1 MTPQEI
7 ETKLQILAA
16 TLGSLADMARRLTDR
31 TDHQAAWLEQY
42 SERLARVEETFQL
55 FVSLVQTQNRQPNQ
69 SKVEQI
75 SAGVRAD
82 ALIDARMVTDRQPV
96 EMSS

>member
-7 ETKLQILAA
+7 ENELQMLAA
-16 TLGSLADMARRLTDR
+16 TLGSLADMARRLKDR
-31 TDHQAAWLEQY
+31 TDHQAAWMEQY
-42 SERLARVEETFQL
+42 CERLTRVEETFQL

-75 SAGVRAD
+75 RAGVRAD
-82 ALIDARMVTDRQPV
+82 ALIDARMVTDRQPA
-96 EMSS
+96 ELSS